1 MHLLLNGVIGG
12 CMRNGVIINPRCA
25 CAARVTV
32 VGFVIL
38 SVKRDLTS
46 RMSNRA
52 ISERAYSVA
61 CERQKICGDLPETT
75 AFKSYAA
82 KHKRKSQYA
91 N

>member
-1 MHLLLNGVIGG
+1 MQLQREREAWPISAHAYWHIIMQCAPRTLVLF
-12 CMRNGVIINPRCA
+12 INPRRA

-61 CERQKICGDLPETT
+61 CERQKICGEFPETA
-75 AFKSYAA
+75 AF
-82 KHKRKSQYA
+82 
-91 N
+91 